1 MDRVAVFVDA
11 GHLFAAGS
19 AALTGAKE
27 RRDRLSLDMA
37 QVVAFLKTR
46 AETLS
51 SVPLLRIYWYDGAL
65 PTGLTTEQQR
75 LAHSD
80 HVKLR
85 LGIVNSHGAQKG
97 VDAKIVTDLAELS
110 RNRAICDAVL
120 VGGDEDLRIGVELAQ
135 EYGVRVHLLSVE
147 KSAVSTLL
155 RREADTVSEISTTDV
170 ASFLTVLSPLPQA
183 GQAAPVPSAAPARN
197 GVRLAPKRTPPAA
210 ATTQVVDYPAMV
222 GHYLAQLSDP
232 ARVALK
238 EAIVTGV
245 SIPVEHDGKLLA
257 QTRNAICRLLDNE
270 EKNALRR
277 ELRRQLGV

>member
-147 KSAVSTLL
+147 KSAVSTHL
-155 RREADTVSEISTTDV
+155 RQEADTVSYITVCDV
-170 ASFLTVLSPLPQA
+170 RNFLTVLPAPT
-183 GQAAPVPSAAPARN
+183 APVPPPGTGLPAGTAASPAT
-197 GVRLAPKRTPPAA
+197 VIDHA
-210 ATTQVVDYPAMV
+210 AMV
-222 GHYLAQLSDP
+222 AAYLGPLSGE
-232 ARVALK
+232 ARTALK
-238 EAIVTGV
+238 EAIDTGTK
-245 SIPVEHDGKLLA
+245 IPTDHDRKLLA
-257 QTRNAICRLLDNE
+257 QTRNA
-270 EKNALRR
+270 AG
-277 ELRRQLGV
+277 RQLGDSERAELREELKRQLGL